1 MNLKPTLAACHWIGG
16 QSHHLFT
23 IKALTV
29 DQNDWIWWFSTLEQA
44 RLYHFTWDL
53 SLHDSTVSR
62 LFNYVQAPK
71 DRNWWKSWH
80 LLDFIKFNKGF
91 RKVTRPN
98 FMVLL
103 TLIIC
108 KQYFKQRILRLHQ
121 LYVPSTGRSNVWF
134 CVSHQDTSVKT
145 ATWTHTRLIRN
156 TRPRVQCSWPLGHD
170 TPSLLILSLLPAPIS
185 VRLAK

>member
-1 MNLKPTLAACHWIGG
+1 MIEFDGLAPWNKHAFTTLPEICRCMTPQYPGC
-16 QSHHLFT
+16 
-23 IKALTV
+23 
-29 DQNDWIWWFSTLEQA
+29 N
-44 RLYHFTWDL
+44 
-53 SLHDSTVSR
+53 
-62 LFNYVQAPK
+62 VQAPK

-80 LLDFIKFNKGF
+80 LLNFIKFNKGF

-103 TLIIC
+103 TPTIC